1 MQNQQT
7 YIEKYMA
14 KGAPQSVPVHGV
26 QRLRSYRAT
35 LVPEGVTLSDV
46 EDLADADLLPT
57 IRVKAVTA
65 TQAEAVAHLATGKKV
80 LRVER
85 VDD

>member
-1 MQNQQT
+1 MNAT
-7 YIEKYMA
+7 F
-14 KGAPQSVPVHGV
+14 PQGIH
-26 QRLRSYRAT
+26 RLRSYRAH
-35 LVPEGVTLSDV
+35 LLPLHC
-46 EDLADADLLPT
+46 DLADPHSLADEGLLPT

>member
-1 MQNQQT
+1 
-7 YIEKYMA
+7 MA
-14 KGAPQSVPVHGV
+14 KGAPQSVPVHGI

-35 LVPEGVTLSDV
+35 LVPKGVTLSDV

-57 IRVKAVTA
+57 IRVKAA
-65 TQAEAVAHLATGKKV
+65 NAEQAEANAHITSGKNV

-85 VDD
+85 IEERAEA

>member
-1 MQNQQT
+1 MST
-7 YIEKYMA
+7 RLIYRRDELL
-14 KGAPQSVPVHGV
+14 KG
-26 QRLRSYRAT
+26 
-35 LVPEGVTLSDV
+35 
-46 EDLADADLLPT
+46 LLPT

>member
-1 MQNQQT
+1 MST
-7 YIEKYMA
+7 VVDT
-14 KGAPQSVPVHGV
+14 PQGIH
-26 QRLRSYRAT
+26 RLRSYRAH
-35 LVPEGVTLSDV
+35 LLPLHC
-46 EDLADADLLPT
+46 DLADPHSLADESLLPT

-65 TQAEAVAHLATGKKV
+65 TQAEAVADLATGKKV

>member
-1 MQNQQT
+1 MSTVVDTTQG
-7 YIEKYMA
+7 I
-14 KGAPQSVPVHGV
+14 H
-26 QRLRSYRAT
+26 RLRSYRAH
-35 LVPEGVTLSDV
+35 LLPLHCDLPNPHS
-46 EDLADADLLPT
+46 LADEGLLPT

>member
-1 MQNQQT
+1 MST
-7 YIEKYMA
+7 VVDT
-14 KGAPQSVPVHGV
+14 PQGIH
-26 QRLRSYRAT
+26 RLRSYRAH
-35 LVPEGVTLSDV
+35 LLPLHC
-46 EDLADADLLPT
+46 DLADPHSLADEGLLPT

-65 TQAEAVAHLATGKKV
+65 TQAEAVAHLETGKKV